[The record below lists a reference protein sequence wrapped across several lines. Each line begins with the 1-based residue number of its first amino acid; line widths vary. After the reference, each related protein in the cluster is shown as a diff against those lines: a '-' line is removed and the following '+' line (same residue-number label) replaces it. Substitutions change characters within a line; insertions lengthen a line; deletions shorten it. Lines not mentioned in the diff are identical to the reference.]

1 MKLHTQDEALMVH
14 AFGQRIMTGSFNDS
28 LIRIPARTFGE
39 IQRRAIAHIGVE
51 EAISMKC
58 ESTYPGQAKPK
69 KGSRTQP
76 LRVHEAA
83 TEKRLNAR

>member
-1 MKLHTQDEALMVH
+1 MNSFRAFTMKLHTQDEALMLH

-39 IQRRAIAHIGVE
+39 IQRRAIAHIGAE

-58 ESTYPGQAKPK
+58 DTLHS
-69 KGSRTQP
+69 
-76 LRVHEAA
+76 
-83 TEKRLNAR
+83 